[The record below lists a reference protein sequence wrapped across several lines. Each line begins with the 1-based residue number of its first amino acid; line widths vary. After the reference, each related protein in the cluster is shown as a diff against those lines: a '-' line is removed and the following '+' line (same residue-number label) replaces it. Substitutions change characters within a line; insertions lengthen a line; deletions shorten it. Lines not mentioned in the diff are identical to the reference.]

1 MHETVW
7 IDRYISPLV
16 TALGADGLRDDV
28 ALLSASGP
36 MIVTMDTI
44 VEGVH
49 FLPNDPLDTVGQKL
63 VRVNASDILAKGADP
78 AEAMLSIAWPHQKLE
93 SEFAALI
100 SGLASDLEEFD
111 IALIGGDLVATDGP
125 LTLTM
130 TLTGRCINAGPVR
143 RSGGRAGETLWV
155 NGEIGWGGLGLR
167 AAQNGGPEQFAQR
180 FRVPRISSLF
190 AAQTVAELATAS
202 IDVSDGLLIDASR
215 LAAASGCGV
224 EIDLGV
230 VPLADPAQNTAEIL
244 SQCTAGDDYRIL
256 LSAVMD
262 TAIPGF
268 TAIGKLTAEPGLR
281 LIHGGQAVNP
291 PSILGFEH

>member
-7 IDRYISPLV
+7 IERYITPLV

-28 ALLSASGP
+28 ALLSAAGP

-49 FLPNDPLDTVGQKL
+49 FLPDDPLDTVGQKL
-63 VRVNASDILAKGADP
+63 VRVNASDILAKGAHP

-100 SGLASDLEEFD
+100 SGLAGDLEEFD
-111 IALIGGDLVATDGP
+111 IALIGGDLVATGGP
-125 LTLTM
+125 ITLTM

-143 RSGGRAGETLWV
+143 RSSGRAGDTLWV
-155 NGEIGWGGLGLR
+155 NGEIGWGGLGLH
-167 AAQNGGPEQFAQR
+167 AAQSGGPEQIAQR

-190 AAQTVAELATAS
+190 AAQTVADLATAS

-215 LAAASGCGV
+215 LAAASDCGL
-224 EIDLGV
+224 EIDLGA
-230 VPLADPAQNTAEIL
+230 VPLADPTQNTAEIL
-244 SQCTAGDDYRIL
+244 CQCTAGDDYRIL
-256 LSAVMD
+256 LSAAMD

-268 TAIGKLTAEPGLR
+268 TAIGKLSAEPELR
-281 LIHGGQAVNP
+281 LLHGGQAVNA

>member
-63 VRVNASDILAKGADP
+63 VRVNASDILAKGAEP

-155 NGEIGWGGLGLR
+155 NGAIGWGGLGLR
-167 AAQNGGPEQFAQR
+167 AAQYGGPEQVAQR
-180 FRVPRISSLF
+180 FRVPCISSLF
-190 AAQTVAELATAS
+190 AAQTVADLASAS

-224 EIDLGV
+224 EIDLAA
-230 VPLADPAQNTAEIL
+230 VPLADPTQKTAEIL

-256 LSAVMD
+256 ISAVMD
-262 TAIPGF
+262 KGVSGF
-268 TAIGKLTAEPGLR
+268 TAIGKLTAEPGLC

>member
-7 IDRYISPLV
+7 IERYVTPLV

-49 FLPNDPLDTVGQKL
+49 FLPDDPLDTVGQKL

-111 IALIGGDLVATDGP
+111 IALIGGDLVSTEGP
-125 LTLTM
+125 VTLTM

-143 RSGGRAGETLWV
+143 RSSGRAGDTLWV
-155 NGEIGWGGLGLR
+155 NGEIGWGGLGLH
-167 AAQNGGPEQFAQR
+167 AAQKGGSEKFAQR

-190 AAQTVAELATAS
+190 VAQTVADLASAS

-215 LAAASGCGV
+215 LAAASGCGL
-224 EIDLGV
+224 EIDLGA
-230 VPLADPAQNTAEIL
+230 VPLANPTLNTAEIL
-244 SQCTAGDDYRIL
+244 TQCTAGDDYRIL
-256 LSAVMD
+256 LSAAMD
-262 TAIPGF
+262 ATVPGF
-268 TAIGKLTAEPGLR
+268 TPIGKLTAEPGMR
-281 LIHGGQAVNP
+281 LIHSGRVVNA